1 MRCFVDVARV
11 VSIQTVAEYVDRPDV
26 LARLRE
32 MGVDFAQGFLLHRP
46 ALIDELAGTR
56 FGGGGGGGSKCGR
69 GWETDADAEGVAT
82 PVAASA

>member
-1 MRCFVDVARV
+1 MHCFIDVARV
-11 VSIQTVAEYVDRPDV
+11 VGIQTVAEYVDRPDV

-56 FGGGGGGGSKCGR
+56 FGGGGGGSGCGR